1 MVMDNDTLR
10 MNDAGAPAMLSM
22 LVPIA
27 DLEIHHT
34 WDVSGLR
41 GTGSEDFTITDV
53 FVPEERTFRLFASER
68 YSDAAL
74 YKLPF
79 TYFPAG
85 IATVPLGIA
94 RGAIDAFLELAT
106 TKVPMRQNR
115 TPLRERPGVQVTVA
129 KAEAL
134 LGSARAY
141 FYESMQAV
149 WDEVQS
155 KGEASFDR
163 RATLRNAS
171 CHAAIAS
178 ADAVDLMYN
187 AGGGTSIYS
196 KSLLQRA
203 FRDVHAAT
211 QHIGVAPDSMEDV
224 GRIMLGL
231 EPSGPM
237 F

>member
-1 MVMDNDTLR
+1 MTDE
-10 MNDAGAPAMLSM
+10 GAPVMLSM

-27 DLEIHHT
+27 DCEIFHT

-68 YSDAAL
+68 YSDAPL

-85 IATVPLGIA
+85 IASVPLGIA
-94 RGAIDAFLELAT
+94 RGAIDAFKELAM
-106 TKVPMRQNR
+106 TKVPMRQKR
-115 TPLRERPGVQVTVA
+115 TPLRERPGVQSTVA

-141 FYESMQAV
+141 YYESMQAV

-155 KGEASFDR
+155 QGEASFES

-171 CHAAIAS
+171 CHAAITCAE
-178 ADAVDLMYN
+178 AVT
-187 AGGGTSIYS
+187 AWKT
-196 KSLLQRA
+196 
-203 FRDVHAAT
+203 
-211 QHIGVAPDSMEDV
+211 
-224 GRIMLGL
+224 LG
-231 EPSGPM
+231 ESCSD
-237 F
+237 